1 MPEQYIYTIQPIRPE
16 MLTDGPSDA
25 EAVSL
30 QGHVSYLQ
38 ELTEKNIVLLAG
50 RTQTTDDSSFGLVIF
65 LADSEEEAN
74 NIMQADPAVRDK
86 VMNATLYPY
95 RIAVVAD
102 GISDLADS

>member
-1 MPEQYIYTIQPIRPE
+1 MPEQYIYTIVPARSE

-50 RTQTTDDSSFGLVIF
+50 RTQTTDETTFGLVIF
-65 LADSEEEAN
+65 LADSDEEAN
-74 NIMQADPAVRDK
+74 NIMHADPAVRDK
-86 VMNATLYPY
+86 VMNATLFPY

-102 GISDLADS
+102 GISEVANR